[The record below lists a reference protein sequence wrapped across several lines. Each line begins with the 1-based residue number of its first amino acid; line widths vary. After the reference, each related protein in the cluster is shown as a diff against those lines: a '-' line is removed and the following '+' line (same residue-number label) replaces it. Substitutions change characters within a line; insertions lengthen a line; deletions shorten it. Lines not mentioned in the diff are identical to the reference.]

1 MAVKKRVKREVMITF
16 RTTEEVK
23 KLLEKS
29 AEARGLTLS
38 QECEAHIQRSLVQW
52 GSGPTHAL
60 MSIIGRV
67 IDNAT
72 RVINA
77 PKWWTDPYSFELA
90 AHAVSATFATFRPRG
105 EIPNDVDMRP
115 VDFGRQ
121 ALLREIQ
128 LENASKP
135 FERQTVYE
143 RWKSQVKQDIGSL
156 ADLAITFGES
166 AAQVRDRWALARP
179 LFDEVMEL
187 SKRDFASK
195 KEEDPGPPLTEPEKA
210 RLKELWRM
218 VQEAQS

>member
-1 MAVKKRVKREVMITF
+1 MAVKGRLKKEVMITF
-16 RTTEEVK
+16 RTTPEVK
-23 KLLEKS
+23 RLLEKN

-38 QECEAHIQRSLVQW
+38 QECEAHVQRSLVQW
-52 GSGPTHAL
+52 GGGPTHAL

-90 AHAVSATFATFRPRG
+90 AHAVNSTFSTFRPRG
-105 EIPNDVDMRP
+105 ETPNNVDCRP

-128 LENASKP
+128 IEGSSKP

-156 ADLAITFGES
+156 ADLAVTFGES
-166 AAQVRDRWALARP
+166 AAEVRDRWALVLP
-179 LFDEVMEL
+179 FYPELVDL
-187 SKRDFASK
+187 SKRDGASK
-195 KEEDPGPPLTEPEKA
+195 REKDPGPPLTESEKD
-210 RLKELWRM
+210 RLKELWRK